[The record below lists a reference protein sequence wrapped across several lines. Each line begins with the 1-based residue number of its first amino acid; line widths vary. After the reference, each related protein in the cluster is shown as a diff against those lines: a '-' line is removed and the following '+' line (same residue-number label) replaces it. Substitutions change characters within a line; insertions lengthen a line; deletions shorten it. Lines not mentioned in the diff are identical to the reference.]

1 MQKPPNQSRAIRH
14 LLIAGLGNTSR
25 SINSRHNVGMA
36 TVDHLA
42 QSWDQRGC
50 IQRAWTLNKEI
61 PGYVCTAL
69 FRSEELNFPTIPEKK
84 QVLVAAYANK
94 AMAER
99 LKNTAKFRRMKKEK
113 EEGAILEEI
122 PAFDIAV
129 SLIKPKGS
137 INLSG
142 PAILKAMSAARLS
155 SPSNILVVHDQM
167 RLRLG
172 KTHVTNAKT
181 HDGHN
186 GIRSIQSSLNS
197 WSFERMQVGIG
208 SPSGT
213 TKDAFVLD
221 SFPLEAQYVL
231 ENQVFKNAE
240 DIKNVMSAKGE
251 FSQSAAVT
259 RCRKL
264 KETKLRA
271 QQVLAKLA
279 DEEVTIYS
287 AKLEDARH
295 QLKNQL
301 VEQTSVNLR
310 QEAEAKDVK
319 ISWERKEQLTKLVDK
334 LTAIK
339 SVIRFQQEARDREV
353 DFKASV
359 RQKMS
364 AFQVRLA
371 KLEQC
376 QLAERNE
383 LLQSQTR
390 LAETVSQIRAIEVK
404 AIKDKNRARR
414 LQKEHDIL
422 AEQESMRQKKES
434 EFLRTVQLCKSRQMG
449 EMNDLEIQNL
459 EEIEDLSTQ
468 QRLEEF
474 DTLAEHAV
482 LETAMLT
489 AHERHK
495 GNLLADQ
502 LREKQKGVKVIL
514 QRAQKQHAANL
525 AKAQKKAVRDREK
538 ILLAEHTIIKGSVEV
553 EDVDHGNMSDSD
565 GGSDAQSETGTD
577 AAHSRESLRV
587 DGAVA
592 PVPLEISEGSN
603 GNVKSVSESDK
614 EMSQIIEQGN
624 ERYRSLIEHHKS
636 IIGELKRQHSLN
648 LSQKTKE
655 AKRKIADLLK
665 NHEEEIRQ
673 LKAEQENSMKELM
686 ESQLTTDDKDADKKA
701 SQIHHGVILP
711 AHIVERIE
719 AGQPV
724 VPEQFE
730 CVTVFFTEIYGFKNL
745 VATVDPVKMIHLLD
759 KMYKQFDQI
768 ISKYSQIFKVESV
781 SHTYLLASGLSA
793 SRNES
798 EVSECAHQAL
808 TCANALK
815 DWVAK
820 TDFSSI
826 VGNVDI
832 KLCIGIHSGP
842 ASGALIATKV
852 GRYCL
857 FGETVQLASRMCAT
871 AESNKIQVSP
881 MTIQV
886 LGLDDNFEFAERG
899 DIDIK
904 TQGKSKMCTYW
915 LLSDEDDM

>member
-1 MQKPPNQSRAIRH
+1 MPKPPNQSRAIRH

-99 LKNTAKFRRMKKEK
+99 LKNTAKSRRMKKEK
-113 EEGAILEEI
+113 EEGAILAEI

-172 KTHVTNAKT
+172 KTHVTNART

-213 TKDAFVLD
+213 NKDAFVLD
-221 SFPLEAQYVL
+221 SFPLEAQI
-231 ENQVFKNAE
+231 QTSKNK
-240 DIKNVMSAKGE
+240 KNVMSAKGE

-422 AEQESMRQKKES
+422 AEQESMRQKKG
-434 EFLRTVQLCKSRQMG
+434 KGG
-449 EMNDLEIQNL
+449 EDPYLSQSGLTLILMYRIRMNDLEIQNL

-474 DTLAEHAV
+474 DTLAEHAI

-514 QRAQKQHAANL
+514 QKAQKQHAANL

-553 EDVDHGNMSDSD
+553 EDVDHGNMSESD

-587 DGAVA
+587 DGGVA
-592 PVPLEISEGSN
+592 SAPLEIAEGSN

-636 IIGELKRQHSLN
+636 VIGELKRQHSLN
-648 LSQKTKE
+648 LSQKKKE

-745 VATVDPVKMIHLLD
+745 VATVDPVKIIHLLD
-759 KMYKQFDQI
+759 MMYKQFDQI

-793 SRNES
+793 SGNEP